1 MNSFRKK
8 DTMYELLTFYLAAIN
23 IAGFLAMGIDKK
35 KAARHEW
42 RIPER
47 VLFGIALLGGSIGSL
62 AGMHAFRHK
71 TRHLTFTIGLP
82 LILVLQVMI
91 FQLLRRYV

>member
-1 MNSFRKK
+1 
-8 DTMYELLTFYLAAIN
+8 MYELLIFYLAAIN
-23 IAGFLAMGIDKK
+23 IAGFLTMGIDKK

-82 LILVLQVMI
+82 LILVLQVVI

>member
-1 MNSFRKK
+1 
-8 DTMYELLTFYLAAIN
+8 MYELLIFYLAAIN

-35 KAARHEW
+35 KVARHEW

-47 VLFGIALLGGSIGSL
+47 VLFGIAFLGGSIGSL

>member
-1 MNSFRKK
+1 
-8 DTMYELLTFYLAAIN
+8 MYELLIFYLAAIN

-47 VLFGIALLGGSIGSL
+47 VLFGIAFLGGSIGSL
-62 AGMHAFRHK
+62 AGMHEFRHK

>member
-1 MNSFRKK
+1 
-8 DTMYELLTFYLAAIN
+8 MYELLTLYLAAVN
-23 IAGFLAMGIDKK
+23 IAGFLAMGIDKR
-35 KAARHEW
+35 KASRHEW

-47 VLFGIALLGGSIGSL
+47 ILFGIALAGGSIGSL

-71 TRHLTFTIGLP
+71 TRHLSFTVGLP

>member
-8 DTMYELLTFYLAAIN
+8 DTMYELLIFYLAAIN

-47 VLFGIALLGGSIGSL
+47 VLFGIAFLGGSIGSL
-62 AGMHAFRHK
+62 AGMHAVRHK

>member
-8 DTMYELLTFYLAAIN
+8 DTMYELLIFYLAAIN

-35 KAARHEW
+35 KAA
-42 RIPER
+42 
-47 VLFGIALLGGSIGSL
+47 GIAFLGGSIGSL

>member
-1 MNSFRKK
+1 
-8 DTMYELLTFYLAAIN
+8 MYELLIFYLAAIN

-47 VLFGIALLGGSIGSL
+47 VLFVIAFLGGSICSL

-71 TRHLTFTIGLP
+71 TLHLTFTIGLP